1 MADDN
6 RKAAD
11 EAHIRALIDDW
22 LKAVRAKDVDGAT
35 ACYAKGVLTFSLAPP
50 LRTTGVDKKEVEAWF
65 ASFQSPI
72 GYEIRDLDV
81 TVGGD
86 VAFCH
91 SLNHIVGTKVNG
103 EQSDVWV
110 RSTLCLRY
118 IEGRWLV
125 VHEHQSTPFYMDGSG
140 RAALDLN
147 P

>member
-35 ACYAKGVLTFSLAPP
+35 ACYAKGVVSFSLAPP
-50 LRTTGVDKKEVEAWF
+50 LHTTGVDKKEVEAWF

-91 SLNHIVGTKVNG
+91 SLNHIVGTRVNG
-103 EQSDVWV
+103 DQTDVW
-110 RSTLCLRY
+110 
-118 IEGRWLV
+118 
-125 VHEHQSTPFYMDGSG
+125 
-140 RAALDLN
+140 
-147 P
+147 